1 MQNMLTDKSKNRN
14 TIWYRN
20 GKILGK
26 KANYLKKKLKILTI
40 KKDINEKSKNGIE
53 IFNGK
58 IDNIFGKIENKQ
70 WKEA

>member
-26 KANYLKKKLKILTI
+26 KPNYLKKKLKILTI

>member
-20 GKILGK
+20 GNILGK

-40 KKDINEKSKNGIE
+40 KKVIE
-53 IFNGK
+53 I
-58 IDNIFGKIENKQ
+58 
-70 WKEA
+70 

>member
-40 KKDINEKSKNGIE
+40 KKVIE
-53 IFNGK
+53 I
-58 IDNIFGKIENKQ
+58 
-70 WKEA
+70 